1 MAKLDE
7 LFRIMVKRKASDL
20 HLSSGS
26 APVLRICG
34 DTSVLNSRV
43 FNHEEY
49 KALIY
54 EILNKDQIK
63 RFEEDM
69 ELDCAY
75 EVPECGRFRCNVFM
89 QRLGI
94 SAVFRH
100 IPQEILSMETVGL
113 PSVVNK
119 ILKEHKGL
127 VCVTGP
133 TGSGKSTTL
142 AAMIDHLNETCS
154 GHILTIEDPIEFVYK
169 SKKCLINQREV
180 RNNTHSFASAL
191 RAALREDPDI
201 ILVGEMRDIETISL
215 AVTAAE
221 TGHLVFG
228 TLHTM
233 SAPKT
238 VDRIINSFPEGE
250 QNQIRVML
258 SESLKAVISQTLL
271 KRVDTSGRV
280 AAHEVMINNNAIHNL
295 IREGKTY
302 QIHSTMQIS
311 KHTGMQTLEMD
322 IERLFKSNIISS
334 EDAARYLKGN
344 VNSNDKNQTSQQ
356 KTNPQT
362 QFGTNKQTG
371 IAAKIGNLQTQLQQR
386 SLFKK
391 SS

>member
-7 LFRIMVKRKASDL
+7 LFKLMIKRGASDL

-26 APVLRICG
+26 APALRIHG
-34 DTSVLNSRV
+34 NMSSLNSRA

-54 EILNKDQIK
+54 EILNKDQIRK
-63 RFEEDM
+63 FEENM
-69 ELDCAY
+69 EMDCAY
-75 EVPECGRFRCNVFM
+75 EVADCGRFRCNVFM

-100 IPQEILSMETVGL
+100 IPQKILSKEELGL
-113 PSVVNK
+113 PPSIDE

-127 VCVTGP
+127 ICVTGP

-142 AAMIDHLNETCS
+142 AAMIDHINETLS

-169 SKKCLINQREV
+169 NKKCLINQREV
-180 RNNTHSFASAL
+180 KNSTFSFASAL

-238 VDRIINSFPEGE
+238 IDRIINSFPEGE

-271 KRVDTSGRV
+271 KKKDGSGRV
-280 AAHEVMINNNAIHNL
+280 AAHEIMINNSAIHNL
-295 IREGKTY
+295 IREGKTF

-311 KHTGMQTLEMD
+311 KHTGMQTLEMAVEKLLAD
-322 IERLFKSNIISS
+322 KIISP
-334 EDAARYLKGN
+334 DVAAPYLKKDLNISGKNPVQQDKMNLQNPMGTTMGN
-344 VNSNDKNQTSQQ
+344 KL
-356 KTNPQT
+356 KT
-362 QFGTNKQTG
+362 QF
-371 IAAKIGNLQTQLQQR
+371 QQR
-386 SLFKK
+386 MGFKK

>member
-7 LFRIMVKRKASDL
+7 LFKLMVKRGASDL
-20 HLSSGS
+20 HLSSG
-26 APVLRICG
+26 APPNLRVHG
-34 DTSVLNSRV
+34 SMSGLNSRT
-43 FNHEEY
+43 FSHEEY

-54 EILNKDQIK
+54 DILNKDQIK
-63 RFEEDM
+63 RFEENM

-75 EVPECGRFRCNVFM
+75 EVAECGRFRCNVFM

-100 IPQEILSMETVGL
+100 IPQKILSMEELGL
-113 PSVVNK
+113 PPVVRE

-127 VCVTGP
+127 ICVTGP

-142 AAMIDHLNETCS
+142 AAMIDYINETAS
-154 GHILTIEDPIEFVYK
+154 SHILTIEDPIEFIYK
-169 SKKCLINQREV
+169 NKKSLINQREV
-180 RNNTHSFASAL
+180 RNNTRSFASAL

-201 ILVGEMRDIETISL
+201 ILVGEMRDVETISL

-238 VDRIINSFPEGE
+238 IDRIINSFSKGE
-250 QNQIRVML
+250 QNQIRTML
-258 SESLKAVISQTLL
+258 SESLKAVISQVLL
-271 KRVDTSGRV
+271 KKENGSGRV
-280 AAHEVMINNNAIHNL
+280 AAHEIMINGSAIQNL
-295 IREGKTY
+295 IREGKAF

-311 KHTGMQTLEMD
+311 KHTGMQTLEMA
-322 IERLFKSNIISS
+322 IEKLLANKTISN
-334 EDAARYLKGN
+334 ETAASCLKKDLN
-344 VNSNDKNQTSQQ
+344 PSVQKQENSD
-356 KTNPQT
+356 KTNLKT
-362 QFGTNKQTG
+362 QIGTSMGTNIK
-371 IAAKIGNLQTQLQQR
+371 TQLPQR
-386 SLFKK
+386 MGFRK

>member
-7 LFRIMVKRKASDL
+7 LFRLMVKRGASDL

-26 APVLRICG
+26 APTLRIHG
-34 DTSVLNSRV
+34 DMSPLNSRA
-43 FNHEEY
+43 FNHNEY

-54 EILNKDQIK
+54 EILDKNQIK
-63 RFEEDM
+63 KFEENM
-69 ELDCAY
+69 EMDCAY
-75 EVPECGRFRCNVFM
+75 EADNCGRFRCNVFM

-100 IPQEILSMETVGL
+100 IPQKIFSMGKVGL
-113 PSVVNK
+113 PSAVSE
-119 ILKEHKGL
+119 ILKERKGL
-127 VCVTGP
+127 ICVTGP

-142 AAMIDHLNETCS
+142 AAMIDHINETVP

-169 SKKCLINQREV
+169 SKKCLVNQREV
-180 RNNTHSFASAL
+180 ENNTRSFASAL

-238 VDRIINSFPEGE
+238 IDRIINSFPEGE
-250 QNQIRVML
+250 QNQIRIML

-271 KRVDTSGRV
+271 KKRDNSGRV

-295 IREGKTY
+295 IREGKTF

-311 KHTGMQTLEMD
+311 RHMGMQTLEMAVD
-322 IERLFKSNIISS
+322 ELLAKSIIGPG
-334 EDAARYLKGN
+334 EAAPYLKRDLN
-344 VNSNDKNQTSQQ
+344 VSKKSPLSPDKT
-356 KTNPQT
+356 
-362 QFGTNKQTG
+362 
-371 IAAKIGNLQTQLQQR
+371 NLQTHVGTVATNIKTVATRIGL
-386 SLFKK
+386 KK